1 MLATP
6 GRSIV
11 TSAVVLEVGI
21 AGWYAGHGALW
32 LLVMTGGRPPGHYA
46 LWRLV
51 MTAAVTLADTAW
63 GVARRRALC
72 DLAGFE
78 VAATLCAMLA
88 LGADPVLSLL
98 VGLACGASLVR
109 ERPSGAHVHGA

>member
-11 TSAVVLEVGI
+11 TFAVVLEVGI

-32 LLVMTGGRPPGHYA
+32 L
-46 LWRLV
+46 LV

-98 VGLACGASLVR
+98 VGLACVAWLVR
-109 ERPSGAHVHGA
+109 DRRPAVQATGAA